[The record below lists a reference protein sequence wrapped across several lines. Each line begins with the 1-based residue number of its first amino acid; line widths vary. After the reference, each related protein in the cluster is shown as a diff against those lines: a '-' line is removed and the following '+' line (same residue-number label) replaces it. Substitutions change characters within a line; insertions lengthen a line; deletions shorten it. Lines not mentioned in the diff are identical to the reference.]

1 MQTFTFQ
8 AVACRY
14 NFCKAGW
21 ADLSVLITPRAIIIP
36 HAQGRK
42 RLRTQTFTFQA
53 VACRYNFC
61 EAGRTDLSVRIALC
75 AIIIPYL
82 LCWVKMY
89 VYVSRETLSENHKN
103 EQ

>member
-8 AVACRY
+8 AVVCRY
-14 NFCKAGW
+14 NYCEAGRT
-21 ADLSVLITPRAIIIP
+21 DLSVLITPRAIIIP

-42 RLRTQTFTFQA
+42 RLRMQTFTFQA

-82 LCWVKMY
+82 LSWVKMY
-89 VYVSRETLSENHKN
+89 VYVSRETS
-103 EQ
+103 

>member
-14 NFCKAGW
+14 NYCEAGRT
-21 ADLSVLITPRAIIIP
+21 DLSVRIALRAIIIP
-36 HAQGRK
+36 HAKGRK
-42 RLRTQTFTFQA
+42 RLRMQTFTFQA

-61 EAGRTDLSVRIALC
+61 EAERTDLSVQIALC

-89 VYVSRETLSENHKN
+89 VYVSRETS
-103 EQ
+103 